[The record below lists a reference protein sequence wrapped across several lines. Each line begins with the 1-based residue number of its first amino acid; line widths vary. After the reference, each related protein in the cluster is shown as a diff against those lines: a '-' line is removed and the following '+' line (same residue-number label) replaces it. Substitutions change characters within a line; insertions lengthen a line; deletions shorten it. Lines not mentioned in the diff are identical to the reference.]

1 MERKGQRIEGLFGC
15 DLRCVPFINPVT
27 CPLTHQKKRTELR
40 QLKRV
45 CLGLITGITQTGWS
59 QQRGQTPSSVT
70 RERKKEELIST
81 YCINY
86 HLFNFINE
94 FIN

>member
-1 MERKGQRIEGLFGC
+1 LFGC

-27 CPLTHQKKRTELR
+27 CPLTYQKKGTGLR

-45 CLGLITGITQTGWS
+45 CFGLIAGITQTGWS
-59 QQRGQTPSSVT
+59 QQRGQTPSRVARK
-70 RERKKEELIST
+70 REKEELIST
-81 YCINY
+81 YRINY